1 MDYFIFL
8 GDDDCCRQIPR
19 AASKITYSLCSG
31 RTITKICAVVMWYT
45 RLDVAHTDRHVY
57 GIGKRLRRAARWQ
70 INVLGGFDVSAKNN
84 SPVKEDMCY
93 VGYDYA
99 VWGKTRL
106 LGRLTIG
113 LFVHAQ
119 CVGTIISSE
128 CSAQIGSERA
138 GFFSSSSRTND
149 SSIIK
154 GKCDTMTWC

>member
-106 LGRLTIG
+106 LCRLTIG
-113 LFVHAQ
+113 LLVHSQ
-119 CVGTIISSE
+119 CVSVLLLARNAPLRRALG
-128 CSAQIGSERA
+128 ERA
-138 GFFSSSSRTND
+138 IILLSRGITPPQQ
-149 SSIIK
+149 
-154 GKCDTMTWC
+154 